1 MLQPTHRASTLCVV
15 AAALLLVPAALS
27 AAPQPENPGANAAC
41 VTPVSDLVPA
51 PEGEISL
58 ASNCS
63 NNSDCAS
70 DEYCAKPGFNCNGNG
85 KCELRPDACILVVDP
100 VCGCDGQTYS
110 NACFAA
116 AAGVNVASDGP
127 CDA

>member
-1 MLQPTHRASTLCVV
+1 MFHTNRLLTVFVFAT
-15 AAALLLVPAALS
+15 ALLVVPTALS
-27 AAPQPENPGANAAC
+27 AAPQPENPEVNAAC
-41 VTPVSDLVPA
+41 VTPVSDLAPT
-51 PEGEISL
+51 PEGAISL
-58 ASNCS
+58 ATNCT

-85 KCELRPDACILVVDP
+85 KCELRPEACILVVDP